1 MRCGS
6 FTVLYK
12 MTSSEQE
19 LHRNG
24 NSERETGCTVGRK
37 HCYRHYIQPTADTYR
52 QLQSANSRHIQ
63 TTTVSQQQT
72 HTDNYS
78 QPTVDTY
85 RHYIQ
90 PTADTDNYSQ
100 PTADT
105 YRQLQS
111 ANSRHIQTTT
121 VSQQQTHTDN
131 YSQPTVDTYRQLRSA
146 NSGHIQTTTV
156 SQQWTHTDN
165 YSQPTVDT

>member
-85 RHYIQ
+85 RHYIR
-90 PTADTDNYSQ
+90 

-105 YRQLQS
+105 YRQLHS
-111 ANSRHIQTTT
+111 ANSGHIDTTFSQKWT
-121 VSQQQTHTDN
+121 HTDTTFSQQQTHTDN